1 VAEKRATRT
10 TRTPSYTKKKK
21 NMADKITIA
30 NGKLIVPDVP
40 VIPFIEGDG
49 TGRDIWKASVRIFD
63 AAVEKSYNGK
73 RKVAWKEVL
82 AGEKAFN
89 LTGNWLPDETI
100 DAFRE
105 YLVGIKGPLTTP
117 IGGGM
122 RSLNV
127 ALRQLLDLYTC
138 YRPIRYFSGVPSPVK
153 NPGNVNMHIFRENT
167 EDIYSGIE
175 FMNGTPE
182 ADKIKKFLID
192 EMGVKSIRFP
202 KTSSIG
208 IKPVSMEGS
217 ERLIRQ
223 AILFALKRKLPSV
236 TIVHKGNIMKYT
248 EGAFMKWGYALAEK
262 EFAGKVF
269 TWNQH
274 KKISEEKGEA
284 AANEAQ
290 AKAEA
295 EGKLIIKDVIADA
308 FLQQIL
314 TRPAEYSVIATL
326 NLNGDYISDALAAIV
341 GGIGIAPGAN
351 INYETGHAIFEATHG
366 TAPKYAD
373 QDKVNP
379 GSVVLSG
386 ALMFEYM
393 GWDEVAHKI
402 YDALEKTILNKTVT
416 YDFHRLTKDAKL
428 LKTSEFADAIIS
440 NIK

>member
-1 VAEKRATRT
+1 MAEKI
-10 TRTPSYTKKKK
+10 
-21 NMADKITIA
+21 KIE
-30 NGKLIVPDVP
+30 NGKLIVPDFP
-40 VIPFIEGDG
+40 VLPFIEGDG
-49 TGRDIWKASVRIFD
+49 TGRDIWRASVRVFD
-63 AAVEKSYNGK
+63 AAVGKAFNGR
-73 RKVAWKEVL
+73 RKVAWKEVF

-89 LTGNWLPDETI
+89 LTGNWLPDETLA
-100 DAFRE
+100 AFRD

-117 IGGGM
+117 IGEGM

-153 NPGNVNMHIFRENT
+153 KPEDVNMHIFRENT
-167 EDIYSGIE
+167 EDIYAGIE
-175 FMNGTPE
+175 FMNGTTE
-182 ADKIKKFLID
+182 ADKIKKFLLC

-202 KTSSIG
+202 ETSSIG
-208 IKPVSMEGS
+208 IKPVSQEGS

-223 AILFALKRKLPSV
+223 AIIFALKKNLPSV
-236 TIVHKGNIMKYT
+236 TLVHKGNIMKYT
-248 EGAFMKWGYALAEK
+248 EGAFMKWGYALAER
-262 EFAGKVF
+262 EFGDKVF

-274 KKISEEKGEA
+274 KKISAEKGEE
-284 AANEAQ
+284 AANKAQ
-290 AKAEA
+290 HGAEL

-341 GGIGIAPGAN
+341 GGIGIAPGGN

-379 GSVVLSG
+379 GSVILSG

-393 GWDEVAHKI
+393 GWDEAAKKI
-402 YDALEKTILNKTVT
+402 YYGLEKTIQSKMVT
-416 YDFHRLTKDAKL
+416 YDFHRLTENAKL

-440 NIK
+440 NI